1 MNSLSRLGRGAL
13 IALGAGL
20 LGAGCDVHDLVDH
33 LGCCGGGCGREVTH
47 SYDLADFD
55 ELDCRA
61 AFDVTVRQ
69 GGQHRVTVTVAED
82 IEDDLVVRRDGN
94 RLRLDLDNGHACG
107 ERRAVI
113 EMPALRRVEA
123 RDVCRV
129 RLEGPSSG
137 GAVALDLSAASSV
150 EGDLSASAIALR
162 LSGASRADLAGAT
175 DQLDLDA
182 SGASRADLGDLA
194 AIRAVVTLDG
204 ASWARVRVSE
214 WLDVVAS
221 GASTL
226 RYIGHPRL
234 GRVDLS
240 GGSHLDPEE

>member
-1 MNSLSRLGRGAL
+1 MNSFSRLGCGAL

-20 LGAGCDVHDLVDH
+20 LGAGCDVHELVDH
-33 LGCCGGGCGREVTH
+33 LGCCGGDCGREVTRT
-47 SYDLADFD
+47 YDLADFD

-61 AFDVTVRQ
+61 AFNVTVQQ
-69 GGQHRVTVTVAED
+69 GAQHRVTVTVSKD

-94 RLRLDLDNGHACG
+94 RLRLDLDSGHGCG

-129 RLEGPSSG
+129 RLDGPPSA

-175 DQLDLDA
+175 DQLDLEA
-182 SGASRADLGDLA
+182 SGASRAELGDLTA
-194 AIRAVVTLDG
+194 RRAGVDLDG
-204 ASWARVRVSE
+204 ASFARVRVSD
-214 WLDVVAS
+214 WLDVVAR
-221 GASTL
+221 GVSTL
-226 RYIGHPRL
+226 RYFGHPRL

-240 GGSHLDPEE
+240 GGSRLEPEE